1 MITKRKTRKSSI
13 VKRDSFNFTP
23 EKAEQMMKEAAA
35 AVENETIQPRR

>member
-35 AVENETIQPRR
+35 VENETIQPRR